1 MRVSKEKAAEN
12 RERILAA
19 AARLFRERGL
29 SGTGIDALAE
39 AAGLTYGGL
48 YSQFGS
54 KEALMAEAVRR
65 ASAAFAVQV
74 RDKTSM
80 DAYIDHYLSDEH
92 RDDPGNGCAVAALA
106 SEMPRQ
112 SKPVRRAF
120 TEMAKGAVERI
131 GARLRA
137 SRKGVRE
144 HDVLAAVATLVGAIV
159 IARGVDDPDLSERF
173 LAAARARLRADARQ
187 PPGRDGA
194 RTA

>member
-12 RERILAA
+12 RERILEA

-65 ASAAFAVQV
+65 ASASFAGEM

-80 DAYIDHYLSDEH
+80 SAYVDRYLSDAH

-112 SKPVRRAF
+112 SKAVRRAF

-131 GARLRA
+131 GARLKA

-144 HDVLAAVATLVGAIV
+144 DDVLATVATLVGALV
-159 IARGVDDPDLSERF
+159 IARGVDDPDLSGRF
-173 LAAARARLRADARQ
+173 LSAARARLRSETR
-187 PPGRDGA
+187 
-194 RTA
+194 